1 MSEMALAM
9 RDMTDQLE
17 KVKSELNEP
26 SISRLNFRSFDSFKM
41 TDKSFDKPG
50 FSDMAQRLIVLSE
63 KFDSNPTTQNY
74 NEIIYMCQSCHN
86 YLCPGPLE
94 LIKKLEYSVDDFD
107 Q

>member
-1 MSEMALAM
+1 MVSDGNNKKFNNLKIHTQYSICEGA
-9 RDMTDQLE
+9 
-17 KVKSELNEP
+17 VKIDGN
-26 SISRLNFRSFDSFKM
+26 KM

-94 LIKKLEYSVDDFD
+94 LIKKLEYSVDDLD